1 MVKMMTK
8 IVKPSSSYSLE
19 LPEEVREKFEGSG
32 EPLRERMAKEPGGWR
47 LLPEKL
53 SLGSALTRR
62 LENAWMKLVR
72 FGCTPTSF
80 GLT

>member
-1 MVKMMTK
+1 
-8 IVKPSSSYSLE
+8 LE
-19 LPEEVREKFEGSG
+19 AESR
-32 EPLRERMAKEPGGWR
+32 LRERMAKEPGGWR

-53 SLGSALTRR
+53 SHGSALTRR